1 MNIEEI
7 LGSQELL
14 HLADVVV
21 PACSIAEG
29 ASSHCV
35 QKRLRDIYI
44 AYRHNEFDDLQSLA
58 NCVRDAS
65 WEKHPYFATF
75 AESVIEAYWTCETGL
90 NAAGFRRCQSTP
102 S

>member
-1 MNIEEI
+1 MNIDEI
-7 LGSQELL
+7 LGSPELL

-29 ASSHCV
+29 ALSYCV

-65 WEKHPYFATF
+65 WEKHPYFATY
-75 AESVIEAYWTCETGL
+75 AETVIEAYWTCETGL
-90 NAAGFRRCQSTP
+90 NAVGFKRFQPDAS
-102 S
+102 